1 MNKKELVESM
11 AEAADIS
18 KAAAEKALNGMLM
31 TISEALSKGD
41 KVTLVGFGTFS
52 TVKRTERQAKNPRT
66 GAMIKIPAKTVA
78 KFKPGSKLTDAVN

>member
-52 TVKRTERQAKNPRT
+52 TVKRTER
-66 GAMIKIPAKTVA
+66 
-78 KFKPGSKLTDAVN
+78 